1 MAEIIT
7 IPKKITKEGDLVV
20 MPRRE
25 YEKFLKRL
33 RKVEDRDE
41 KLWRLAS
48 KKKLAEVY
56 DKADA
61 IYDKI

>member
-41 KLWRLAS
+41 KLWRSAS